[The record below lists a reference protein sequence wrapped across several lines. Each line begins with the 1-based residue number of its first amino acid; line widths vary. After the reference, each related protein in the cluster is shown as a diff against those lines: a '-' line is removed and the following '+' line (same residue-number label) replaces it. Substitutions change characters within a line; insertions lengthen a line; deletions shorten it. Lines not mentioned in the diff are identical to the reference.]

1 MYTATALWKPQQP
14 VCPLA
19 HIGEFMY
26 LITTDPGVFRT
37 WLSKFLSNGLDF
49 FWSVVIALIVWFVGA
64 KVIRL
69 IRKLVRKAMER
80 RDVDK
85 GVIQFTDSVVKYG
98 CYIALI
104 IVILNVFGIQTSSVA
119 AAVASLGL
127 TAGLALQGSL
137 SNFAGGVLILILKP
151 FKVGDY
157 IIEDTHKNEGTVAE
171 ISIFYTRL
179 KTIDN
184 KVVVIPNGT
193 LANASLTNV
202 TTSDRRQIDLTFGI
216 GYDDDLKKAKAI
228 LQHIAETTEERVKDT
243 DIQVFVRDLAE
254 SSVNLGFRIWV
265 PMDDY
270 WTVRW
275 QLNERVK
282 LTFDKEGI
290 TIPYNQLDV
299 TVKKENIDDKDTGT
313 V

>member
-1 MYTATALWKPQQP
+1 
-14 VCPLA
+14 
-19 HIGEFMY
+19 MY
-26 LITTDPGVFRT
+26 LVELNSGIFGT

-64 KVIRL
+64 KVIRF

-85 GVIQFTDSVVKYG
+85 GVTQFTDSMVKYG
-98 CYIALI
+98 LYIVLI

-157 IIEDTHKNEGTVAE
+157 IIEDTHNNEGTVSE

-202 TTSDRRQIDLTFGI
+202 TTSDKRQIDLTFGI
-216 GYDDDLKKAKAI
+216 SYDDDLKKAKAI

-243 DIQVFVRDLAE
+243 DIQIFVRDLAE

-270 WTVRW
+270 WKVRW
-275 QLNERVK
+275 ALNERVK
-282 LTFDKEGI
+282 LTFDEEGI
-290 TIPYNQLDV
+290 TIPFNQLDV
-299 TVKKENIDDKDTGT
+299 TVKKPE
-313 V
+313 

>member
-1 MYTATALWKPQQP
+1 
-14 VCPLA
+14 
-19 HIGEFMY
+19 MY
-26 LITTDPGVFRT
+26 LAINSGVLTD
-37 WLSKFLSNGLDF
+37 WLKKFLSGSLDF
-49 FWSVVIALIVWFVGA
+49 FWSVVIALIVWFIGA
-64 KVIRL
+64 KIIRFL
-69 IRKLVRKAMER
+69 RKIVRTALEK

-85 GVIQFTDSVVKYG
+85 GVRQFTDGVVNVS
-98 CYIALI
+98 CYIVLI
-104 IVILNVFGIQTSSVA
+104 LVILNLFGIQTSSVA

-137 SNFAGGVLILILKP
+137 SNFAGGVLILVLKP

-179 KTIDN
+179 RTIDN
-184 KVVVIPNGT
+184 KIVVIPNGT
-193 LANASLTNV
+193 LANSSLTNV

-216 GYDDDLKKAKAI
+216 SYEDDLKKAKEI
-228 LQHIAETTEERVKDT
+228 LYHIAETTEKRVKDT
-243 DIQVFVRDLAE
+243 DIQVFVRELAG

-270 WTVRW
+270 WTVLW
-275 QLNERVK
+275 EINERVK

-299 TVKKENIDDKDTGT
+299 TLKS
-313 V
+313 

>member
-1 MYTATALWKPQQP
+1 MFLVELNTG
-14 VCPLA
+14 
-19 HIGEFMY
+19 IFG
-26 LITTDPGVFRT
+26 T

-64 KVIRL
+64 KVIRF

-85 GVIQFTDSVVKYG
+85 GVTQFTDSMVKYG
-98 CYIALI
+98 LYIVLI

-157 IIEDTHKNEGTVAE
+157 IIEDTHKNEGTVSE

-179 KTIDN
+179 KTLDN

-202 TTSDRRQIDLTFGI
+202 TTSDKRQIDLTFGI
-216 GYDDDLKKAKAI
+216 SYDDDLKKAKAI

-243 DIQVFVRDLAE
+243 DIQIFVRDLAE

-270 WTVRW
+270 WNVRW
-275 QLNERVK
+275 ALNERVK
-282 LTFDKEGI
+282 LTFDEEGI
-290 TIPYNQLDV
+290 TIPFNQLDV
-299 TVKKENIDDKDTGT
+299 TVKKPE
-313 V
+313 

>member
-1 MYTATALWKPQQP
+1 MFLVELNTG
-14 VCPLA
+14 
-19 HIGEFMY
+19 IFG
-26 LITTDPGVFRT
+26 T

-64 KVIRL
+64 KVIRF

-85 GVIQFTDSVVKYG
+85 GVTQFTDSMVKYG
-98 CYIALI
+98 LYIVLI

-157 IIEDTHKNEGTVAE
+157 IIEDTHNNEGTVSE

-179 KTIDN
+179 KTLDN

-202 TTSDRRQIDLTFGI
+202 TTSDKRQIDLTFGI
-216 GYDDDLKKAKAI
+216 SYDDDLKKAKAI

-243 DIQVFVRDLAE
+243 DIQIIVRDLAE

-270 WTVRW
+270 WKVRW
-275 QLNERVK
+275 ALNERVK
-282 LTFDKEGI
+282 LTFDEEGI
-290 TIPYNQLDV
+290 TIPFNQLDV
-299 TVKKENIDDKDTGT
+299 TVKKPE
-313 V
+313 

>member
-1 MYTATALWKPQQP
+1 M
-14 VCPLA
+14 
-19 HIGEFMY
+19 F
-26 LITTDPGVFRT
+26 LIDANVGVFQQ
-37 WLSKFLSNGLDF
+37 WLSKFMSNGLDF
-49 FWSVVIALIVWFVGA
+49 FWSVVIALLVWFIGS
-64 KVIRL
+64 KIIKF
-69 IRKLVRKAMER
+69 IRKLIRAALNR
-80 RDVDK
+80 REVDK
-85 GVIQFTDSVVKYG
+85 GVVQFTDSVVKYG
-98 CYIALI
+98 LYIVLI

-137 SNFAGGVLILILKP
+137 SNLAGGVLILLLKP

-179 KTIDN
+179 RTVDN
-184 KVVVIPNGT
+184 KIVVVPNGT
-193 LANASLTNV
+193 LANSSLTNV

-216 GYDDDLKKAKAI
+216 SYDDDLKKAKEI
-228 LQHIAETTEERVKDT
+228 LQHIAETTDERVKDT
-243 DIQVFVRDLAE
+243 DIQIFVRELGA

-270 WTVRW
+270 WNVRW
-275 QLNERVK
+275 KLNERVK

-290 TIPYNQLDV
+290 TIPYDQLDV
-299 TVKKENIDDKDTGT
+299 TVKKEAKK
-313 V
+313 

>member
-1 MYTATALWKPQQP
+1 
-14 VCPLA
+14 
-19 HIGEFMY
+19 MY

-299 TVKKENIDDKDTGT
+299 TVKKENIDDKNT
-313 V
+313 

>member
-1 MYTATALWKPQQP
+1 
-14 VCPLA
+14 
-19 HIGEFMY
+19 MY
-26 LITTDPGVFRT
+26 LITTDPGIFRT

-64 KVIRL
+64 KIIRL

-80 RDVDK
+80 RSVDK

-98 CYIALI
+98 CYIALLI
-104 IVILNVFGIQTSSVA
+104 TILNVFGIQTSSVA

-216 GYDDDLKKAKAI
+216 GYEDDLKKAKGI
-228 LQHIAETTEERVKDT
+228 LQEIAETTEERVKDT
-243 DIQVFVRDLAE
+243 DIQIFVRELAE

-270 WTVRW
+270 WNVRW

-282 LTFDKEGI
+282 LAFDREGI
-290 TIPYNQLDV
+290 TIPYNQMDV
-299 TVKKENIDDKDTGT
+299 NVKDTGYRI
-313 V
+313 

>member
-1 MYTATALWKPQQP
+1 
-14 VCPLA
+14 
-19 HIGEFMY
+19 MY
-26 LITTDPGVFRT
+26 LAINSGVLTD
-37 WLSKFLSNGLDF
+37 WLKKFLSGSLDF

-64 KVIRL
+64 KVIRFL
-69 IRKLVRKAMER
+69 RKVVRTALEKRE
-80 RDVDK
+80 VDK
-85 GVIQFTDSVVKYG
+85 GVRQFTDGVLNVACYVVL
-98 CYIALI
+98 ILI
-104 IVILNVFGIQTSSVA
+104 ILNLFGIQTSSVA

-137 SNFAGGVLILILKP
+137 SNFAGGVLILVLKP

-179 KTIDN
+179 RTIDN
-184 KVVVIPNGT
+184 KIVVVPNGT
-193 LANASLTNV
+193 LANSSLTNV

-216 GYDDDLKKAKAI
+216 SYEDDLKKAKEI
-228 LQHIAETTEERVKDT
+228 LYNIAETTEKRVKGT
-243 DIQVFVRDLAE
+243 DIQVFVRELAE

-270 WTVRW
+270 WSVLW
-275 QLNERVK
+275 EINERVK

-299 TVKKENIDDKDTGT
+299 TLKTGQS

>member
-1 MYTATALWKPQQP
+1 MFL
-14 VCPLA
+14 VELNSG
-19 HIGEFMY
+19 IFG
-26 LITTDPGVFRT
+26 T

-49 FWSVVIALIVWFVGA
+49 FWSVVIALVVWFVGA
-64 KVIRL
+64 KVIRF

-85 GVIQFTDSVVKYG
+85 GVTQFTDSMVKYG
-98 CYIALI
+98 LYIVLI

-157 IIEDTHKNEGTVAE
+157 IIEDTHKNEGTVSE

-179 KTIDN
+179 KTLDN

-202 TTSDRRQIDLTFGI
+202 TTSDKRQIDLTFGI

-228 LQHIAETTEERVKDT
+228 LLHIAETTEERVKDT
-243 DIQVFVRDLAE
+243 DIQIFVRDLAE

-270 WTVRW
+270 WKVRW
-275 QLNERVK
+275 ELNERVK
-282 LTFDKEGI
+282 LTFDEEGI

-299 TVKKENIDDKDTGT
+299 TVNKPE
-313 V
+313 

>member
-1 MYTATALWKPQQP
+1 
-14 VCPLA
+14 
-19 HIGEFMY
+19 MY
-26 LITTDPGVFRT
+26 LVKLNTGIFGT

-49 FWSVVIALIVWFVGA
+49 FWSVVIALLVWFIGA
-64 KVIRL
+64 KVIRF
-69 IRKLVRKAMER
+69 IRKIVQKGMER
-80 RDVDK
+80 REVDK
-85 GVIQFTDSVVKYG
+85 GVAQFTDSLVKYG
-98 CYIALI
+98 LYIVLI

-119 AAVASLGL
+119 AAASLGL

-157 IIEDTHKNEGTVAE
+157 IIEDTHKNEGTVSE

-179 KTIDN
+179 KTLDN

-202 TTSDRRQIDLTFGI
+202 TTSDRRQIDMTFGI
-216 GYDDDLKKAKAI
+216 GYEDDLKKAKAI
-228 LQHIAETTEERVKDT
+228 LQEIAETTEERVKDT
-243 DIQVFVRDLAE
+243 DIQIFVRDLAE

-270 WTVRW
+270 WKVRW
-275 QLNERVK
+275 ELNERVK

-290 TIPYNQLDV
+290 TIPFNQLDV
-299 TVKKENIDDKDTGT
+299 TLKKPE
-313 V
+313 

>member
-1 MYTATALWKPQQP
+1 MFLVELNTG
-14 VCPLA
+14 
-19 HIGEFMY
+19 IFG
-26 LITTDPGVFRT
+26 T

-49 FWSVVIALIVWFVGA
+49 FWSVVIALVVWFVGA
-64 KVIRL
+64 KVIRF

-85 GVIQFTDSVVKYG
+85 GVTQFTDSMVKYG
-98 CYIALI
+98 LYIVLI

-157 IIEDTHKNEGTVAE
+157 IIEDTHKNEGTVSE

-179 KTIDN
+179 KTLDN

-202 TTSDRRQIDLTFGI
+202 TTSDKRQIDLTFGI

-228 LQHIAETTEERVKDT
+228 LLHIAETTEERVKDT
-243 DIQVFVRDLAE
+243 DIQIFVRDLAE

-270 WTVRW
+270 WKVRW
-275 QLNERVK
+275 ELNERVK
-282 LTFDKEGI
+282 LTFDEEGI

-299 TVKKENIDDKDTGT
+299 TVNKPE
-313 V
+313 

>member
-1 MYTATALWKPQQP
+1 MFL
-14 VCPLA
+14 VELNSG
-19 HIGEFMY
+19 IFG
-26 LITTDPGVFRT
+26 T

-49 FWSVVIALIVWFVGA
+49 FWSVVIALVVWFVGA
-64 KVIRL
+64 KVIRF

-85 GVIQFTDSVVKYG
+85 GVTQFTDSMVKYG
-98 CYIALI
+98 LYIVLI

-157 IIEDTHKNEGTVAE
+157 IIEDTHKNEGTVSE

-179 KTIDN
+179 RTLDN

-228 LQHIAETTEERVKDT
+228 LQQIAETTEERVKDT
-243 DIQVFVRDLAE
+243 DIQIFVRDLAE

-270 WTVRW
+270 WKVRW
-275 QLNERVK
+275 ELNERVK
-282 LTFDKEGI
+282 LTFDEEGI

-299 TVKKENIDDKDTGT
+299 TVKKPE
-313 V
+313 

>member
-1 MYTATALWKPQQP
+1 
-14 VCPLA
+14 
-19 HIGEFMY
+19 MY

-299 TVKKENIDDKDTGT
+299 TVKKENIDDKNTGT

>member
-1 MYTATALWKPQQP
+1 
-14 VCPLA
+14 
-19 HIGEFMY
+19 MY
-26 LITTDPGVFRT
+26 LITTDPGIFRT

-64 KVIRL
+64 RVIRL

-104 IVILNVFGIQTSSVA
+104 ISILNVFGIQTSSVA

>member
-1 MYTATALWKPQQP
+1 MFLVELNTG
-14 VCPLA
+14 
-19 HIGEFMY
+19 IFG
-26 LITTDPGVFRT
+26 T

-64 KVIRL
+64 KVIRF

-85 GVIQFTDSVVKYG
+85 GVTQFTDSMVKYG
-98 CYIALI
+98 LYIVLI

-119 AAVASLGL
+119 AAVASSGL

-157 IIEDTHKNEGTVAE
+157 IIEDTHNNEGTVSE

-179 KTIDN
+179 KTLDN

-202 TTSDRRQIDLTFGI
+202 TTSDKRQIDLTFGI
-216 GYDDDLKKAKAI
+216 SYDDDLKKAKAI

-243 DIQVFVRDLAE
+243 DIQIFVRDLAE

-270 WTVRW
+270 WKVRW
-275 QLNERVK
+275 ALNERVK
-282 LTFDKEGI
+282 LTFDEEGI
-290 TIPYNQLDV
+290 TIPFNQLDV
-299 TVKKENIDDKDTGT
+299 TVKKPE
-313 V
+313 

>member
-1 MYTATALWKPQQP
+1 
-14 VCPLA
+14 
-19 HIGEFMY
+19 MY
-26 LITTDPGVFRT
+26 LVKLNTGIFGT

-49 FWSVVIALIVWFVGA
+49 FWSVVIALLVWFIGA
-64 KVIRL
+64 KVIRF
-69 IRKLVRKAMER
+69 IRKIVQKGMER
-80 RDVDK
+80 REVDK
-85 GVIQFTDSVVKYG
+85 GVAQFTDSLVKYG
-98 CYIALI
+98 LYIVLI

-157 IIEDTHKNEGTVAE
+157 IIEDTHKNEGTVSE

-179 KTIDN
+179 KTLDN

-202 TTSDRRQIDLTFGI
+202 TTSDRRQIDMTFGI
-216 GYDDDLKKAKAI
+216 GYEDDLKKAKAI
-228 LQHIAETTEERVKDT
+228 LQEIAETTEERVKDT
-243 DIQVFVRDLAE
+243 DIQIFVRDLAE

-270 WTVRW
+270 WKVRW
-275 QLNERVK
+275 ELNERVK

-290 TIPYNQLDV
+290 TIPFNQLDV
-299 TVKKENIDDKDTGT
+299 TLKKPE
-313 V
+313 

>member
-1 MYTATALWKPQQP
+1 MFL
-14 VCPLA
+14 VELNSG
-19 HIGEFMY
+19 IFG
-26 LITTDPGVFRT
+26 T

-49 FWSVVIALIVWFVGA
+49 FWSVVIALVVWFVGA
-64 KVIRL
+64 KVIRF

-85 GVIQFTDSVVKYG
+85 GVTQFTDSMVKYG
-98 CYIALI
+98 LYIVLI

-157 IIEDTHKNEGTVAE
+157 IIEDTHKNEGTVSE

-179 KTIDN
+179 RTLDN

-202 TTSDRRQIDLTFGI
+202 TTSDKRQIDLTFGI

-228 LQHIAETTEERVKDT
+228 LQQIAETTEERVKDT
-243 DIQVFVRDLAE
+243 DIQIFVRDLAE

-270 WTVRW
+270 WKVRW
-275 QLNERVK
+275 ELNERVK
-282 LTFDKEGI
+282 LTFDEEGI

-299 TVKKENIDDKDTGT
+299 TVKKPE
-313 V
+313 

>member
-1 MYTATALWKPQQP
+1 
-14 VCPLA
+14 
-19 HIGEFMY
+19 MY

-64 KVIRL
+64 RVIRL

-202 TTSDRRQIDLTFGI
+202 TTSDRRQIDLPFGI

>member
-1 MYTATALWKPQQP
+1 
-14 VCPLA
+14 
-19 HIGEFMY
+19 MY
-26 LITTDPGVFRT
+26 LVELNTGIFGT

-64 KVIRL
+64 KVIRF

-85 GVIQFTDSVVKYG
+85 GVTQFTDSMVKYG
-98 CYIALI
+98 LYIVLI

-157 IIEDTHKNEGTVAE
+157 IIEDTHNNEGTVSE

-179 KTIDN
+179 KTLDN

-202 TTSDRRQIDLTFGI
+202 TTSDKRQIDLTFGI
-216 GYDDDLKKAKAI
+216 SYDDDLKKAKAI

-243 DIQVFVRDLAE
+243 DIQIFVRDLAE

-270 WTVRW
+270 WKVRW
-275 QLNERVK
+275 ALNERVK
-282 LTFDKEGI
+282 LTFDEEGI
-290 TIPYNQLDV
+290 TIPFNQLDV
-299 TVKKENIDDKDTGT
+299 TVKKPE
-313 V
+313 

>member
-1 MYTATALWKPQQP
+1 
-14 VCPLA
+14 
-19 HIGEFMY
+19 MY
-26 LITTDPGVFRT
+26 LVTLNSGVFGT

-64 KVIRL
+64 KVIRF
-69 IRKLVRKAMER
+69 IRKLIRKAMER
-80 RDVDK
+80 REVDK
-85 GVIQFTDSVVKYG
+85 GVTQFTDSMVKYG
-98 CYIALI
+98 LYIVLI

-157 IIEDTHKNEGTVAE
+157 IIEDTHKNEGTVSE

-179 KTIDN
+179 KTLDN

-202 TTSDRRQIDLTFGI
+202 TTSDKRQIDLTFGI

-228 LQHIAETTEERVKDT
+228 LLHIAETTEERVKDT
-243 DIQVFVRDLAE
+243 DIQIFVRDLAE

-270 WTVRW
+270 WKVRW
-275 QLNERVK
+275 ELNERVK
-282 LTFDKEGI
+282 LTFDEEGI

-299 TVKKENIDDKDTGT
+299 TVNKPE
-313 V
+313 

>member
-1 MYTATALWKPQQP
+1 
-14 VCPLA
+14 
-19 HIGEFMY
+19 MY

-64 KVIRL
+64 RVIRL

>member
-1 MYTATALWKPQQP
+1 
-14 VCPLA
+14 
-19 HIGEFMY
+19 MY
-26 LITTDPGVFRT
+26 LAINSGVLTD
-37 WLSKFLSNGLDF
+37 WLKKFLSGSLDF
-49 FWSVVIALIVWFVGA
+49 FWSVVIALIVWFIGA
-64 KVIRL
+64 KIIRFL
-69 IRKLVRKAMER
+69 RKIVRTALEK

-85 GVIQFTDSVVKYG
+85 GVRQFTDGVVNVS
-98 CYIALI
+98 CYIVLI
-104 IVILNVFGIQTSSVA
+104 LVILNLFGIQTSSVA

-137 SNFAGGVLILILKP
+137 SNFAGGVLILVLKP

-179 KTIDN
+179 RTIDN
-184 KVVVIPNGT
+184 KIVVIPNGT
-193 LANASLTNV
+193 LANSSLTNV

-216 GYDDDLKKAKAI
+216 SYEDDLKKAKEI
-228 LQHIAETTEERVKDT
+228 LYHIAETTEKRVKDT
-243 DIQVFVRDLAE
+243 DIQVFVRELAR

-270 WTVRW
+270 WTVLW
-275 QLNERVK
+275 EINERVK

-299 TVKKENIDDKDTGT
+299 TLKS
-313 V
+313 

>member
-1 MYTATALWKPQQP
+1 MFLVELNTG
-14 VCPLA
+14 
-19 HIGEFMY
+19 IFG
-26 LITTDPGVFRT
+26 T

-64 KVIRL
+64 KVIRF

-85 GVIQFTDSVVKYG
+85 GVTQFTDSMVKYG
-98 CYIALI
+98 LYIVLI
-104 IVILNVFGIQTSSVA
+104 IVILKVFGIQTSSVA

-157 IIEDTHKNEGTVAE
+157 IIEDTHNNEGTVSE

-179 KTIDN
+179 KTLDN

-202 TTSDRRQIDLTFGI
+202 TTSDKRQIDLTFGI
-216 GYDDDLKKAKAI
+216 SYDDDLKKAKAI

-243 DIQVFVRDLAE
+243 DIQIFVRDLAE

-270 WTVRW
+270 WKVRW
-275 QLNERVK
+275 ALNERVK
-282 LTFDKEGI
+282 LTFDEEGI
-290 TIPYNQLDV
+290 TIPFNQLDV
-299 TVKKENIDDKDTGT
+299 TVKKPE
-313 V
+313 

>member
-1 MYTATALWKPQQP
+1 
-14 VCPLA
+14 
-19 HIGEFMY
+19 MY
-26 LITTDPGVFRT
+26 LAINSGVLTD
-37 WLSKFLSNGLDF
+37 WLKKFLSGSLDF

-64 KVIRL
+64 KIIRFL
-69 IRKLVRKAMER
+69 RKVVLTALEKRE
-80 RDVDK
+80 VDK
-85 GVIQFTDSVVKYG
+85 GVQQFTDGVLNVTCYVVL
-98 CYIALI
+98 ILI
-104 IVILNVFGIQTSSVA
+104 ILNLFGIQTSSVA

-137 SNFAGGVLILILKP
+137 SNFAGGVLILVLKP

-179 KTIDN
+179 RTIDN
-184 KVVVIPNGT
+184 KIVVVPNGT
-193 LANASLTNV
+193 LANSSLTNV

-216 GYDDDLKKAKAI
+216 SYEDDLKKAKEI
-228 LQHIAETTEERVKDT
+228 LYNIAETTEKRVKGT
-243 DIQVFVRDLAE
+243 DIQVFVRELAE

-270 WTVRW
+270 WSVLW
-275 QLNERVK
+275 EINERVK

-299 TVKKENIDDKDTGT
+299 TLKTGQS

>member
-1 MYTATALWKPQQP
+1 
-14 VCPLA
+14 
-19 HIGEFMY
+19 MY

-64 KVIRL
+64 RVIRL

-85 GVIQFTDSVVKYG
+85 GVTQFTDSVVKYG

-282 LTFDKEGI
+282 LTFDNEGI

>member
-1 MYTATALWKPQQP
+1 MFL
-14 VCPLA
+14 VELNSG
-19 HIGEFMY
+19 IFG
-26 LITTDPGVFRT
+26 T

-49 FWSVVIALIVWFVGA
+49 FWSVVIALVVWFVGA
-64 KVIRL
+64 KVIRF

-85 GVIQFTDSVVKYG
+85 GVTQFTDSMVKYG
-98 CYIALI
+98 LYIVLI

-157 IIEDTHKNEGTVAE
+157 IIEDTHNNEGTVSE

-179 KTIDN
+179 KTLDN

-202 TTSDRRQIDLTFGI
+202 TTSDKRPIDLTFGI
-216 GYDDDLKKAKAI
+216 SYDDDLKKAKAI

-243 DIQVFVRDLAE
+243 DIQIFVRDLAE

-270 WTVRW
+270 WKVRW
-275 QLNERVK
+275 ALNERVK
-282 LTFDKEGI
+282 LTFDEEGI
-290 TIPYNQLDV
+290 TIPFNQLDV
-299 TVKKENIDDKDTGT
+299 TVKKPE
-313 V
+313 

>member
-1 MYTATALWKPQQP
+1 
-14 VCPLA
+14 
-19 HIGEFMY
+19 MY

-282 LTFDKEGI
+282 LTFDEEGI

>member
-1 MYTATALWKPQQP
+1 MFLVELNTG
-14 VCPLA
+14 
-19 HIGEFMY
+19 IFG
-26 LITTDPGVFRT
+26 T

-64 KVIRL
+64 KVIRF

-85 GVIQFTDSVVKYG
+85 GVTQFTDSMVKYG
-98 CYIALI
+98 LYIVLI

-157 IIEDTHKNEGTVAE
+157 IIEDTHNNEGTVSE

-179 KTIDN
+179 KTLDN

-202 TTSDRRQIDLTFGI
+202 TTSDKRQIDLTFGI
-216 GYDDDLKKAKAI
+216 SYDDDLKKAKAI
-228 LQHIAETTEERVKDT
+228 LQHIAETTEERIKDT
-243 DIQVFVRDLAE
+243 DIQIFVRDLAE

-270 WTVRW
+270 WKVRW
-275 QLNERVK
+275 ALNERVK
-282 LTFDKEGI
+282 LTFDEEGI
-290 TIPYNQLDV
+290 TIPFNQLDV
-299 TVKKENIDDKDTGT
+299 TVKKPE
-313 V
+313 

>member
-1 MYTATALWKPQQP
+1 
-14 VCPLA
+14 
-19 HIGEFMY
+19 MY

-64 KVIRL
+64 RVIRL

-104 IVILNVFGIQTSSVA
+104 ISILNVFGIQTSSVA

>member
-1 MYTATALWKPQQP
+1 MFLVELNTG
-14 VCPLA
+14 
-19 HIGEFMY
+19 IFG
-26 LITTDPGVFRT
+26 T

-64 KVIRL
+64 KVIRF

-80 RDVDK
+80 RGVDR
-85 GVIQFTDSVVKYG
+85 GVTQFTDSMVKYG
-98 CYIALI
+98 LYIVLI

-157 IIEDTHKNEGTVAE
+157 IIEDTHNNEGTVSE

-179 KTIDN
+179 KTLDN

-202 TTSDRRQIDLTFGI
+202 TTSDKRQIDLTFGI
-216 GYDDDLKKAKAI
+216 SYDDDLKKAKAI

-243 DIQVFVRDLAE
+243 DIQIFVRDLAE

-270 WTVRW
+270 WKVRW
-275 QLNERVK
+275 ALNERVK
-282 LTFDKEGI
+282 LTFDEEGI
-290 TIPYNQLDV
+290 TIPFNQLDV
-299 TVKKENIDDKDTGT
+299 TVKKTE
-313 V
+313 

>member
-1 MYTATALWKPQQP
+1 
-14 VCPLA
+14 
-19 HIGEFMY
+19 MY

-64 KVIRL
+64 RVIRL

-85 GVIQFTDSVVKYG
+85 VVIQFTDSVVKYG

>member
-1 MYTATALWKPQQP
+1 
-14 VCPLA
+14 
-19 HIGEFMY
+19 MY

-37 WLSKFLSNGLDF
+37 WLSKFLSNGFDF

-64 KVIRL
+64 RVIRL

>member
-1 MYTATALWKPQQP
+1 MFLVELNTG
-14 VCPLA
+14 
-19 HIGEFMY
+19 IFG
-26 LITTDPGVFRT
+26 T

-64 KVIRL
+64 KVIRF

-85 GVIQFTDSVVKYG
+85 GVTQFTDSMVKYG
-98 CYIALI
+98 LYIVLI

-157 IIEDTHKNEGTVAE
+157 IIEDTHNNEGTVSE

-179 KTIDN
+179 KTLDN

-202 TTSDRRQIDLTFGI
+202 TTSDKRQIDLTFGI
-216 GYDDDLKKAKAI
+216 SYDDDLKKAKAI

-243 DIQVFVRDLAE
+243 DIQIFVRDLAE

-270 WTVRW
+270 WKVRW
-275 QLNERVK
+275 ALNERVK
-282 LTFDKEGI
+282 LTFDEEGI
-290 TIPYNQLDV
+290 TIPFNQLDV
-299 TVKKENIDDKDTGT
+299 TVKKPE
-313 V
+313 

>member
-1 MYTATALWKPQQP
+1 
-14 VCPLA
+14 
-19 HIGEFMY
+19 MY

-64 KVIRL
+64 RVIRL

-85 GVIQFTDSVVKYG
+85 GVTQFTDSVVKYG

>member
-1 MYTATALWKPQQP
+1 
-14 VCPLA
+14 
-19 HIGEFMY
+19 MY

-64 KVIRL
+64 RVIRM

>member
-1 MYTATALWKPQQP
+1 MFLVELNTG
-14 VCPLA
+14 
-19 HIGEFMY
+19 IFG
-26 LITTDPGVFRT
+26 T

-64 KVIRL
+64 KVIRF

-85 GVIQFTDSVVKYG
+85 GVTQFTDSMVKYG
-98 CYIALI
+98 LYIVLI

-157 IIEDTHKNEGTVAE
+157 IIEDTHNNEGTVSE

-179 KTIDN
+179 KTLDN

-193 LANASLTNV
+193 LANVSLTNV
-202 TTSDRRQIDLTFGI
+202 TTSDKRQIDLTFGI
-216 GYDDDLKKAKAI
+216 SYDDDLKKAKAI

-243 DIQVFVRDLAE
+243 DIQIFVRDLAE

-270 WTVRW
+270 WKVRW
-275 QLNERVK
+275 ALNERVK
-282 LTFDKEGI
+282 LTFDEEGI
-290 TIPYNQLDV
+290 TIPFNQLDV
-299 TVKKENIDDKDTGT
+299 TVKKPE
-313 V
+313 

>member
-1 MYTATALWKPQQP
+1 MFL
-14 VCPLA
+14 VINLNS
-19 HIGEFMY
+19 
-26 LITTDPGVFRT
+26 GVISD
-37 WLSKFLSNGLDF
+37 WLKKFLSGSLDF

-64 KVIRL
+64 KIIRFL
-69 IRKLVRKAMER
+69 RKIVRTALEK

-85 GVIQFTDSVVKYG
+85 GVRQFTDGVLNVACYVVMV
-98 CYIALI
+98 LI
-104 IVILNVFGIQTSSVA
+104 ILNLFGIQTSSVA

-137 SNFAGGVLILILKP
+137 SNFAGGILILILKP
-151 FKVGDY
+151 FRVGDY

-179 KTIDN
+179 RTIDN
-184 KVVVIPNGT
+184 KIVVIPNGT
-193 LANASLTNV
+193 LANSSLTNV

-216 GYDDDLKKAKAI
+216 SYDDDLQKAKNI
-228 LQHIAETTEERVKDT
+228 LQKIAETTEKRVADS
-243 DIQVFVRDLAE
+243 DIQIFVRELAE

-270 WTVRW
+270 WNVLW
-275 QLNERVK
+275 EINERVK
-282 LTFDKEGI
+282 LTFDREGI

-299 TVKKENIDDKDTGT
+299 RVES
-313 V
+313 

>member
-1 MYTATALWKPQQP
+1 
-14 VCPLA
+14 
-19 HIGEFMY
+19 MY
-26 LITTDPGVFRT
+26 LITTDPGIFRT

-64 KVIRL
+64 KIIRL

-80 RDVDK
+80 RSVDK

-98 CYIALI
+98 CYIALLI
-104 IVILNVFGIQTSSVA
+104 TIQTSSVA

-216 GYDDDLKKAKAI
+216 GYEDDLKKAKGI
-228 LQHIAETTEERVKDT
+228 LQEIAETTEERVKDT
-243 DIQVFVRDLAE
+243 DIQIFVRELAE

-270 WTVRW
+270 WNVRW

-282 LTFDKEGI
+282 LAFDREGI
-290 TIPYNQLDV
+290 TIPYNQMDV
-299 TVKKENIDDKDTGT
+299 NVKDTGYRI
-313 V
+313 